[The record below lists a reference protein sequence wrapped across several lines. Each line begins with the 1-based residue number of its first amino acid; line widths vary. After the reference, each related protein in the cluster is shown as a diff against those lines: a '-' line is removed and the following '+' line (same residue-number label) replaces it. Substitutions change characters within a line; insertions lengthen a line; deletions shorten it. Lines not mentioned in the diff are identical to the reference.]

1 VLTEERNVQVEQCEG
16 NESSSDGTKKK
27 KKKT

>member
-1 VLTEERNVQVEQCEG
+1 VLTEERNVQVEECEG

-27 KKKT
+27 KKT

>member
-1 VLTEERNVQVEQCEG
+1 VLTEERNVQVEECEG

-27 KKKT
+27 EKT